1 MNWLRKF
8 RIAILHAKFH
18 RNMKKAVKAR
28 EEQDILKF
36 KKYIYQAEDAW
47 KQIVILTE
55 QTK

>member
-8 RIAILHAKFH
+8 RIALLHAKFH
-18 RNMKKAVKAR
+18 RNMKKAIEAR
-28 EEQDILKF
+28 EEQNILEF
-36 KKYIYQAEDAW
+36 KKYIYKAEDAW

>member
-8 RIAILHAKFH
+8 KIALLHAKFH
-18 RNMKKAVKAR
+18 RSMKKAIKAR
-28 EEQDILKF
+28 EEQNILQF